1 MGKLKFILSV
11 LVFFVSLATIA
22 QNKDIQEEAAIAFDS
37 KDYKKAYELYDKLY
51 TQVSKNFEYKFR
63 LGYSSLFY
71 PEKKARAI
79 EIFEDIICG
88 VLQVKLT
95 PEMDREASEFIK
107 AHKEKI
113 AAEDEKKRKEKAAK
127 LK

>member
-22 QNKDIQEEAAIAFDS
+22 QNKDVQEEAAIAFDS

-51 TQVSKNFEYKFR
+51 TQVPKNFEYKFR

-71 PEKKARAI
+71 PEKKTNI
-79 EIFEDIICG
+79 LDF
-88 VLQVKLT
+88 
-95 PEMDREASEFIK
+95 
-107 AHKEKI
+107 
-113 AAEDEKKRKEKAAK
+113 
-127 LK
+127 